1 MRSALEFL
9 VLFTLADGTERP
21 LTSLINSRPTETLLA
36 FLKACSCL
44 FQNQRRVLSQTNSE
58 IALRKNARVA
68 IADQPQKKV
77 RTPASDR

>member
-9 VLFTLADGTERP
+9 VLFTPTDERDRP
-21 LTSLINSRPTETLLA
+21 LTFLINSRSTETLLA
-36 FLKACSCL
+36 FLRARPCS
-44 FQNQRRVLSQTNSE
+44 FQNQRRVLSQTISE